1 MHFITAQVGDHVRF
15 NTKLKKITMKE
26 TLGRLYLWQIA
37 LARVL
42 DLLALMQRVDRF
54 CRTGRPKNITELYDQ
69 ERRRLKTGLRLE
81 GEALDSFESEHGS
94 LFPDVHDVHLI
105 DELIT
110 EEIIIKLCTI
120 FNSGWGK
127 PGVIAG
133 NKKSFWD
140 PIVAEVISEA
150 FSGDVKVKF
159 YEFLEAAKGY
169 RDKHG
174 AHFDHESFNMT
185 HGDKEIG
192 EDGVIYS
199 VGWTSALLTFDWVF
213 VNETLPVFAK
223 ALNSYI
229 AKLQRDAGII

>member
-1 MHFITAQVGDHVRF
+1 M
-15 NTKLKKITMKE
+15 KIIMKE

-37 LARVL
+37 VSRII

-54 CRTGRPKNITELYDQ
+54 CSTGRPQKVTELYDQ

-81 GEALDSFESEHGS
+81 GEALDKFEAEHGS
-94 LFPDVHDVHLI
+94 LFPDAHDVHLI

-133 NKKSFWD
+133 NNKTFWG

-150 FSGDVKVKF
+150 FSGDVKLKF
-159 YEFLEAAKGY
+159 HDFLEGAKEY

-174 AHFDHESFNMT
+174 AHFDHVSFNLS
-185 HGDKEIG
+185 HGVKEKG
-192 EDGVIYS
+192 EDGVIYR
-199 VGWTSALLTFDWVF
+199 VGWTSALLTFDWRF
-213 VNETLPVFAK
+213 VSETFPVFAK

-229 AKLQRDAGII
+229 TRLQRDAGII